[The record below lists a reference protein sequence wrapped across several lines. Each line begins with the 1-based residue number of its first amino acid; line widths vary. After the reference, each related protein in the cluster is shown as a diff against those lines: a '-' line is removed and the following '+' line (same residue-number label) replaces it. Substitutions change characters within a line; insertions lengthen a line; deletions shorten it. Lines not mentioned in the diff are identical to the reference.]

1 MIEKNVWVSAEWR
14 PYMTAAA
21 VVSFLGSDR
30 PDSDLMT
37 SVREAVR
44 KL

>member
-1 MIEKNVWVSAEWR
+1 LAFGGGRGVGTDK
-14 PYMTAAA
+14 
-21 VVSFLGSDR
+21 

-37 SVREAVR
+37 NVREAVR